1 MSFNHPTNPA
11 TKPRLS
17 TLPFRKATI
26 NIFRN
31 LAGRP
36 RHIFIYKEPPLL
48 NMSASKE
55 IDVGGNDVIAPSP
68 ANGQRKILGQTRA
81 AWYIY
86 WICAVASIA
95 NM

>member
-1 MSFNHPTNPA
+1 M
-11 TKPRLS
+11 S
-17 TLPFRKATI
+17 TLLFRKAAI

-31 LAGRP
+31 LAGLAR
-36 RHIFIYKEPPLL
+36 RIFIYQEPPLL
-48 NMSASKE
+48 NMSTSKE
-55 IDVGGNDVIAPSP
+55 TDVVGNDVIAPSP
-68 ANGQRKILGQTRA
+68 AKGQRKILGQTKA